1 MHPAYNYIKQAI
13 NGQYPDTEASA
24 IAKAIL
30 TDVFQ
35 LSTTDLY
42 ASKDMNFS
50 TNQAEKLEV
59 IITRLRANEPLQY
72 ILGNCYFCGLN
83 FHVEPGVLIPRPETA
98 ELIEWIIADR
108 KSSDS
113 PIRILDI
120 GTGSGCISI
129 SLAKNLPQSEVYAW
143 DISEDAIRIASD
155 NANRL
160 DANVRFRQTDV
171 LGQVPT
177 DTMMN
182 VIVSNPPYI
191 TEAERTD
198 MDANVT
204 DWEPDTALF
213 VPDNTPLLF
222 YERIAEIGKQILT
235 PDGTIYFEIN
245 QRFGTETVD
254 MLRKKGYRNVE
265 LRKDLSGN
273 DRMIKAE
280 RP

>member
-24 IAKAIL
+24 IAKTIL
-30 TDVFQ
+30 TYVFQ

-72 ILGNCYFCGLN
+72 ILGNCYFCGLD

-98 ELIEWIIADR
+98 ELVEWIISDR

-113 PIRILDI
+113 LIRILDI

-143 DISEDAIRIASD
+143 DISEDAIRIASG
-155 NANRL
+155 NAARL

-213 VPDNTPLLF
+213 VPDNVPLLF
-222 YERIAEIGKQILT
+222 YERIADIGKQILT
-235 PDGTIYFEIN
+235 PDGTLYFEIN

>member
-59 IITRLRANEPLQY
+59 IINRLRANEPLQY
-72 ILGNCYFCGLN
+72 ILGNCYFCGLD

-98 ELIEWIIADR
+98 ELVEWIISDR
-108 KSSDS
+108 KSSNS
-113 PIRILDI
+113 LIRILDI

-129 SLAKNLPQSEVYAW
+129 SLAKNLPQSEVHAW
-143 DISEDAIRIASD
+143 DISEDAIGIASD

-177 DTMMN
+177 NTMMN

-222 YERIAEIGKQILT
+222 YERIADIGKQILT
-235 PDGTIYFEIN
+235 PDGTLYFEIN

-254 MLRKKGYRNVE
+254 MLHKKGYRNVE

>member
-59 IITRLRANEPLQY
+59 IITRLRENEPLQY

-98 ELIEWIIADR
+98 ELVEWIISDR
-108 KSSDS
+108 KCSDS
-113 PIRILDI
+113 LIRILDI

-129 SLAKNLPQSEVYAW
+129 SLAKNLPQSEVHAW
-143 DISEDAIRIASD
+143 DISEDAIRIASG
-155 NANRL
+155 NAARL

-213 VPDNTPLLF
+213 VPDNATLLF
-222 YERIAEIGKQILT
+222 YERIADIGKQILT

>member
-72 ILGNCYFCGLN
+72 ILGNCYFCGLD

-98 ELIEWIIADR
+98 ELVEWIISDR

-129 SLAKNLPQSEVYAW
+129 SLAKNLPQSEVHAW

-177 DTMMN
+177 NTMMN

-213 VPDNTPLLF
+213 VPDNAPLLF
-222 YERIAEIGKQILT
+222 YERITDIGKQILT
-235 PDGTIYFEIN
+235 PDGTLYFEIN

>member
-72 ILGNCYFCGLN
+72 ILGNCYFCGLD
-83 FHVEPGVLIPRPETA
+83 FHVEPGVLIPRPETV
-98 ELIEWIIADR
+98 ELVEWIISDR
-108 KSSDS
+108 KDNDS
-113 PIRILDI
+113 LIRILDI

-129 SLAKNLPQSEVYAW
+129 SLAKNLPQSEVHAW

-222 YERIAEIGKQILT
+222 YERISDIGKQILT
-235 PDGTIYFEIN
+235 PDGTLYFEIN
-245 QRFGTETVD
+245 QRFGTETVE
-254 MLRKKGYRNVE
+254 MLRQKGYRNVE

>member
-59 IITRLRANEPLQY
+59 IITRLRENEPLQY
-72 ILGNCYFCGLN
+72 ILGNCYFCGLD

-98 ELIEWIIADR
+98 ELVEWIISDR

-113 PIRILDI
+113 LIRILDI

-129 SLAKNLPQSEVYAW
+129 SLAKNLPQSEVHAW

>member
-72 ILGNCYFCGLN
+72 ILGNCYFCGLD

-98 ELIEWIIADR
+98 ELVEWIISDCN
-108 KSSDS
+108 SSDS

-129 SLAKNLPQSEVYAW
+129 SLAKNLPQSEVHAW

-160 DANVRFRQTDV
+160 NANVRFRQTDV
-171 LGQVPT
+171 LGQIPT
-177 DTMMN
+177 NTMMN

-222 YERIAEIGKQILT
+222 YERIADIGKQILT

-280 RP
+280 KP

>member
-98 ELIEWIIADR
+98 ELVEWIISDR

-204 DWEPDTALF
+204 DWEPNTALF

>member
-72 ILGNCYFCGLN
+72 ILGNCYFCGLD
-83 FHVEPGVLIPRPETA
+83 FHVEPGVLIPRPETV
-98 ELIEWIIADR
+98 ELVEWIISDR
-108 KSSDS
+108 KDNDS
-113 PIRILDI
+113 LIRILDI

-129 SLAKNLPQSEVYAW
+129 SLAKNLPQSEVHAW

-160 DANVRFRQTDV
+160 DANVRFRQTDA

-191 TEAERTD
+191 TEAERTG

-222 YERIAEIGKQILT
+222 YERIADIGKQILT
-235 PDGTIYFEIN
+235 PDGTLYFEIN
-245 QRFGTETVD
+245 QRFGTETVG
-254 MLRKKGYRNVE
+254 MLRQKGYRNVE

-273 DRMIKAE
+273 NRMIKAE

>member
-98 ELIEWIIADR
+98 ELVEWIISDR

-182 VIVSNPPYI
+182 IIVSNPPYI

-235 PDGTIYFEIN
+235 PDGTLYFEIN

-254 MLRKKGYRNVE
+254 MLRQKGYRNVE

>member
-50 TNQAEKLEV
+50 TNQAEKIEV

-98 ELIEWIIADR
+98 ELVEWIIADR

-160 DANVRFRQTDV
+160 DANVRFRQTDA

-198 MDANVT
+198 MDANVN

-213 VPDNTPLLF
+213 VPDNAPLLF

-235 PDGTIYFEIN
+235 PDGTLYFEIN

-254 MLRKKGYRNVE
+254 MLRQKGYRNVE

>member
-72 ILGNCYFCGLN
+72 ILGNCYFCGLD
-83 FHVEPGVLIPRPETA
+83 FHVEPGVLIPRPETV
-98 ELIEWIIADR
+98 ELVEWIISDR
-108 KSSDS
+108 KDNDS
-113 PIRILDI
+113 LIRILDI

-129 SLAKNLPQSEVYAW
+129 SLAKNLPKSEVHAW
-143 DISEDAIRIASD
+143 DISEDAIRIASG
-155 NANRL
+155 NAARL

-191 TEAERTD
+191 TEAERIG

-213 VPDNTPLLF
+213 VPDNAPLLF
-222 YERIAEIGKQILT
+222 YERISDIGKQILT
-235 PDGTIYFEIN
+235 PDGTLYFEIN

-254 MLRKKGYRNVE
+254 MLRKKRYRNVE

>member
-42 ASKDMNFS
+42 ANKDMNFS

-98 ELIEWIIADR
+98 ELVEWIISDR

-143 DISEDAIRIASD
+143 DISEDAIRIASG
-155 NANRL
+155 NAARL

-213 VPDNTPLLF
+213 VPDNVPLLF
-222 YERIAEIGKQILT
+222 YESIAEIGKQILT
-235 PDGTIYFEIN
+235 PDGTLYFEIN

-254 MLRKKGYRNVE
+254 MLRQKGYRNVE

>member
-59 IITRLRANEPLQY
+59 IINRLRANEPLQY
-72 ILGNCYFCGLN
+72 ILGNCYFCGLD

-98 ELIEWIIADR
+98 ELVEWIISDR

-129 SLAKNLPQSEVYAW
+129 SLAKNLPQSEVHAW

-177 DTMMN
+177 NTMMN

-213 VPDNTPLLF
+213 VPDNAPLLF
-222 YERIAEIGKQILT
+222 YERITDIGKQILT
-235 PDGTIYFEIN
+235 PDGTLYFEIN

>member
-72 ILGNCYFCGLN
+72 ILGNCYFCGLD

-98 ELIEWIIADR
+98 ELVEWIISDR
-108 KSSDS
+108 KCSDS
-113 PIRILDI
+113 LIRILDI

-222 YERIAEIGKQILT
+222 YERIADIGKQILT
-235 PDGTIYFEIN
+235 PDGTLYFEIN

-273 DRMIKAE
+273 DRMIPAE

>member
-98 ELIEWIIADR
+98 ELVEWIISDR

-245 QRFGTETVD
+245 QCFGTETVD

>member
-98 ELIEWIIADR
+98 ELVEWIISDR

-235 PDGTIYFEIN
+235 PDGTLYFEIN

>member
-235 PDGTIYFEIN
+235 PDGTLYFEIN

>member
-222 YERIAEIGKQILT
+222 YERIAEIGKLILT
-235 PDGTIYFEIN
+235 PDGTLYFEIN

-254 MLRKKGYRNVE
+254 MLRQKGYRNVE

>member
-24 IAKAIL
+24 IAKAIM

-59 IITRLRANEPLQY
+59 IINRLRANEPLQY
-72 ILGNCYFCGLN
+72 ILGNCYFCGLD

-98 ELIEWIIADR
+98 ELVEWIISDR

-129 SLAKNLPQSEVYAW
+129 SLAKNLPQSEVHAW

-177 DTMMN
+177 NTMMN

-222 YERIAEIGKQILT
+222 YERIADIGKQILT
-235 PDGTIYFEIN
+235 PDGTLYFEIN

>member
-24 IAKAIL
+24 IAKTIL
-30 TDVFQ
+30 TYVFQ

-59 IITRLRANEPLQY
+59 IITRLRENEPLQY
-72 ILGNCYFCGLN
+72 ILGNCYFCGLD

-98 ELIEWIIADR
+98 ELVEWIISDR

-113 PIRILDI
+113 LIRILDI

-143 DISEDAIRIASD
+143 DISEDAIRIASG
-155 NANRL
+155 NAARL

-213 VPDNTPLLF
+213 VPDNVPLLF
-222 YERIAEIGKQILT
+222 YERIADIGKQILT
-235 PDGTIYFEIN
+235 PDGTLYFEIN

>member
-13 NGQYPDTEASA
+13 NSQYPDTEASA

-72 ILGNCYFCGLN
+72 ILGNCYFCGLD

-98 ELIEWIIADR
+98 ELVEWIISDR
-108 KSSDS
+108 KDSDS

-129 SLAKNLPQSEVYAW
+129 SLAKNLPKSEVHAW
-143 DISEDAIRIASD
+143 DISEDAIRIASG

-160 DANVRFRQTDV
+160 DANVRFLQTDV
-171 LGQVPT
+171 LGQIPT

-222 YERIAEIGKQILT
+222 YERIADIGKQILT
-235 PDGTIYFEIN
+235 PDGTLYFEIN
-245 QRFGTETVD
+245 QRFGTETVE
-254 MLRKKGYRNVE
+254 MLRPKGYRNVE

>member
-59 IITRLRANEPLQY
+59 IINRLRTNEPLQY
-72 ILGNCYFCGLN
+72 ILGNCYFCGLD

-98 ELIEWIIADR
+98 ELVEWIISDR

-129 SLAKNLPQSEVYAW
+129 SLAKNLPQSEVHAW

-177 DTMMN
+177 NTMMN

-222 YERIAEIGKQILT
+222 YERIADIGKQILT
-235 PDGTIYFEIN
+235 PDGTLYFEIN

>member
-98 ELIEWIIADR
+98 ELVEWIISDR

>member
-50 TNQAEKLEV
+50 TNQAEKIEV

-98 ELIEWIIADR
+98 ELVEWIIADR

-204 DWEPDTALF
+204 DWEPNTALF

-235 PDGTIYFEIN
+235 PDGTLYFEIN

>member
-98 ELIEWIIADR
+98 ELVEWIISDR
-108 KSSDS
+108 KCSDS
-113 PIRILDI
+113 LIRILDI

-129 SLAKNLPQSEVYAW
+129 SLAKNLPQSEVHAW

-160 DANVRFRQTDV
+160 DANVRFRQTNV

-191 TEAERTD
+191 TEAERIG

-213 VPDNTPLLF
+213 VPNNDPLLF
-222 YERIAEIGKQILT
+222 YERIADIGKQILT
-235 PDGTIYFEIN
+235 PDGTLYFEIN
-245 QRFGTETVD
+245 QRFGTETVG
-254 MLRKKGYRNVE
+254 MLRQKGYRNVE

>member
-72 ILGNCYFCGLN
+72 ILGNCYFCGLD
-83 FHVEPGVLIPRPETA
+83 FHVEPGVLIPRPETV
-98 ELIEWIIADR
+98 ELVEWIISDR
-108 KSSDS
+108 KDNDS
-113 PIRILDI
+113 LIRILDI

-129 SLAKNLPQSEVYAW
+129 SLAKNLPKSEVHAW
-143 DISEDAIRIASD
+143 DISEDAIRIASG
-155 NANRL
+155 NAARL

-191 TEAERTD
+191 TEAERIG

-213 VPDNTPLLF
+213 VPDNAPLLF
-222 YERIAEIGKQILT
+222 YERISDIGKQILT
-235 PDGTIYFEIN
+235 PDGTLYFEIN

>member
-98 ELIEWIIADR
+98 ELVEWIISDR

-171 LGQVPT
+171 LGQIPT

-222 YERIAEIGKQILT
+222 YERIADIGKQILT
-235 PDGTIYFEIN
+235 PDGTLYFEIN
-245 QRFGTETVD
+245 QRFGTETVE
-254 MLRKKGYRNVE
+254 MLRQKGYRNVE

>member
-1 MHPAYNYIKQAI
+1 MHPTYNYIKQAI

-72 ILGNCYFCGLN
+72 ILGNCYFCGLD

-98 ELIEWIIADR
+98 ELVEWIISDR

-129 SLAKNLPQSEVYAW
+129 SLAKNLPQSEVHAW
-143 DISEDAIRIASD
+143 DISEDAIRIASG
-155 NANRL
+155 NAARL

-191 TEAERTD
+191 TEAERID

-222 YERIAEIGKQILT
+222 YERIADIGKQILT
-235 PDGTIYFEIN
+235 PDGTLYFEIN
-245 QRFGTETVD
+245 QRFGTETVE
-254 MLRKKGYRNVE
+254 MLRQKGYRNVE

>member
-98 ELIEWIIADR
+98 ELVEWIISDR

-160 DANVRFRQTDV
+160 DANVRLRQTDV

-182 VIVSNPPYI
+182 VIVSNPPYV

-213 VPDNTPLLF
+213 VPDNVPLLF
-222 YERIAEIGKQILT
+222 YERIADIGKQILT
-235 PDGTIYFEIN
+235 PDGTLYFEIN

-254 MLRKKGYRNVE
+254 MLRQKGYRKIE

>member
-72 ILGNCYFCGLN
+72 ILGNCYFCGLD
-83 FHVEPGVLIPRPETA
+83 FHVEPGVLIPRPETV
-98 ELIEWIIADR
+98 ELVEWIISDR

-113 PIRILDI
+113 LIRILDI

-129 SLAKNLPQSEVYAW
+129 SLAKNLPQSEVHAW

-160 DANVRFRQTDV
+160 DANVRFRQTDA

-191 TEAERTD
+191 TEAERTG

-222 YERIAEIGKQILT
+222 YERIADIGKQILT
-235 PDGTIYFEIN
+235 PDGTLYFEIN
-245 QRFGTETVD
+245 QRFGTETVG
-254 MLRKKGYRNVE
+254 MLRQKGYRNVE

>member
-143 DISEDAIRIASD
+143 DISEDALRIASD

-222 YERIAEIGKQILT
+222 YERIAEIGKLILT
-235 PDGTIYFEIN
+235 PDGTLYFEIN

-254 MLRKKGYRNVE
+254 MLRQKGYRNVE

>member
-72 ILGNCYFCGLN
+72 ILGNCYFCGLD

-98 ELIEWIIADR
+98 ELVEWIISDR
-108 KSSDS
+108 KCSDS
-113 PIRILDI
+113 LIRILDI

-171 LGQVPT
+171 LGQIPT

-222 YERIAEIGKQILT
+222 YERIADIGKQILT
-235 PDGTIYFEIN
+235 PDGTLYFEIN
-245 QRFGTETVD
+245 QRFGTETVE
-254 MLRKKGYRNVE
+254 MLRQKGYRNVE

>member
-72 ILGNCYFCGLN
+72 ILGNCYFCGLD

-98 ELIEWIIADR
+98 ELVEWIISDR
-108 KSSDS
+108 KCSDS
-113 PIRILDI
+113 LIRILDI

-129 SLAKNLPQSEVYAW
+129 SLANNLPQSEVYAW
-143 DISEDAIRIASD
+143 DISEDAIRISSD

-213 VPDNTPLLF
+213 VPYNVPLLF
-222 YERIAEIGKQILT
+222 YERIADIGKQILT
-235 PDGTIYFEIN
+235 PDGTLYFEIN

>member
-59 IITRLRANEPLQY
+59 IINRLRANEPLQY
-72 ILGNCYFCGLN
+72 ILGNCYFCGLD

-98 ELIEWIIADR
+98 ELVEWIISDR

-129 SLAKNLPQSEVYAW
+129 SLAKNLPQSEVHAW

-177 DTMMN
+177 NTMMN

-204 DWEPDTALF
+204 DWEPGTALF

-222 YERIAEIGKQILT
+222 YERIADIGKQILT
-235 PDGTIYFEIN
+235 PDGTLYFEIN

>member
-13 NGQYPDTEASA
+13 NSQYPDTEASA

-98 ELIEWIIADR
+98 ELVEWIISDR

-129 SLAKNLPQSEVYAW
+129 SLANNLPQSEVHAW
-143 DISEDAIRIASD
+143 DISEDAIRIASG
-155 NANRL
+155 NAARL

-191 TEAERTD
+191 TEAERIG

-213 VPDNTPLLF
+213 VPDNVPLLF
-222 YERIAEIGKQILT
+222 YERIADIGKQILT
-235 PDGTIYFEIN
+235 PDGTLYFEIN

>member
-59 IITRLRANEPLQY
+59 IINRLRANEPLQY
-72 ILGNCYFCGLN
+72 ILGNCYFCGLD

-98 ELIEWIIADR
+98 ELVEWIISDR
-108 KSSDS
+108 KSSNS
-113 PIRILDI
+113 LIRILDI

-129 SLAKNLPQSEVYAW
+129 SLAKNLPQSEVHAW
-143 DISEDAIRIASD
+143 DISEDAIRIASG
-155 NANRL
+155 NAAIL

-177 DTMMN
+177 NTMMN

-213 VPDNTPLLF
+213 VPDNAQLLF
-222 YERIAEIGKQILT
+222 YERIADIGKQILT
-235 PDGTIYFEIN
+235 PDGTLYFEIN